1 MWHDWRDCWC
11 NEVKSPFWKGFVT
24 GLGVRCMSRAPA
36 GGLRTDPFG
45 CAAHPDKTSNAAMGQ
60 LKHPWRRSIT
70 GHPQNR
76 YQSWHD
82 VHPQK
87 DLSAFFWPFGP
98 SLDQVSFLLDILS
111 ICFQFYVAIWCF
123 MKLYIYIN
131 FCVASYRISP
141 TFYRRK
147 SLRRA
152 LPNKALQ
159 SSSKAS
165 KARAS
170 SRSSDDPVGFQPQ
183 NHPYG
188 STVWIWMVGSIIF
201 PSWLVYCI
209 THLYISLLTL
219 EL

>member
-1 MWHDWRDCWC
+1 MYSPCRKTQITFMPESSMWEWATPDVYLSRSISYGFLSLCRGVIGCRPGKLCHYLFAGSESTWTLQQNLSIFRMWHDWRDCWC

-36 GGLRTDPFG
+36 EGLRTDPFG
-45 CAAHPDKTSNAAMGQ
+45 CAAHPDKTSNTAMGQ

-87 DLSAFFWPFGP
+87 DLSAFFRPFGP

-123 MKLYIYIN
+123 MKLYIY
-131 FCVASYRISP
+131 
-141 TFYRRK
+141 
-147 SLRRA
+147 
-152 LPNKALQ
+152 Q
-159 SSSKAS
+159 
-165 KARAS
+165 
-170 SRSSDDPVGFQPQ
+170 
-183 NHPYG
+183 
-188 STVWIWMVGSIIF
+188 
-201 PSWLVYCI
+201 
-209 THLYISLLTL
+209 LLCS
-219 EL
+219 